1 MTGEGKRSPL
11 LNFKTE
17 ESVMVKE
24 MIKVTAARI
33 KKIIKLNKEHTAISQ
48 NLDSAIHCL
57 TKINNPKNF
66 DDWKFDR
73 PTTSPRTMKVL
84 RFGKNFNGVQSRKSI
99 TYNTEVKDYVN
110 YIAKATYFLN
120 QLEEFLCP
128 IPTRFLQGRCP
139 KPQNLD
145 RQFDDLFYADLR
157 LEPTIL
163 IRDFHKPSKNEKKF
177 DLQLEYLL
185 EEFTNKKLGTVPWS
199 INQKYPLID
208 DHIN

>member
-1 MTGEGKRSPL
+1 MA
-11 LNFKTE
+11 
-17 ESVMVKE
+17 KE
-24 MIKVTAARI
+24 MIKVTTRRI
-33 KKIIKLNKEHTAISQ
+33 NKLIKLNKEHIAISY
-48 NLDSAIHCL
+48 NLDHAVYCL
-57 TKINNPKNF
+57 TKINTPKNF

-73 PTTSPRTMKVL
+73 LTTSPRTMKVL
-84 RFGKNFNGVQSRKSI
+84 RFGKDFNGVQSRKSI

-128 IPTRFLQGRCP
+128 IPTRFLQGSGP
-139 KPQNLD
+139 KPKNLD
-145 RQFDDLFYADLR
+145 RQFDDLYYADLR

-199 INQKYPLID
+199 INHKY
-208 DHIN
+208 

>member
-1 MTGEGKRSPL
+1 MA
-11 LNFKTE
+11 
-17 ESVMVKE
+17 KE

-48 NLDSAIHCL
+48 NLDYAIHCL

-66 DDWKFDR
+66 DDWKFNR
-73 PTTSPRTMKVL
+73 LTILPRTMKVL
-84 RFGKNFNGVQSRKSI
+84 RFGKDFNGVQSRKSK
-99 TYNTEVKDYVN
+99 TYNSEVRDYVN

-128 IPTRFLQGRCP
+128 IPTRFLQGSGP

-145 RQFDDLFYADLR
+145 MQFDDLYYADLR

-185 EEFTNKKLGTVPWS
+185 EEFTNKKLGIIPWRL
-199 INQKYPLID
+199 NQ
-208 DHIN
+208 